1 MRFASVTLM
10 IVLLMACASKPPA
23 PVSER
28 SSDVSL
34 GAAPDGY
41 YRVQSGD
48 TLYAIAF
55 SSGVDYRKLADWNN
69 LKAPY
74 LIYPGQDIRL
84 TPGEASAI
92 VKDRKPAPAVAKH
105 TTSASAAKPRAKPSS
120 KKLKADQPAPT
131 AKTGSVNWQWPVN
144 GRIIRG
150 FLPSDPARNGIDIAG
165 REGDPVKASAGGEVV
180 YSGNGLIGYGELI
193 IIKHNETWLSA
204 YANNRSRLVSEGDRV
219 QAGQEIAKLG
229 RNDRDE
235 QVLHFEIRANGK
247 PVNPLD
253 QLPER

>member
-1 MRFASVTLM
+1 MRFASMTLM

-34 GAAPDGY
+34 GAAPDGH

-55 SSGVDYRKLADWNN
+55 SNGLDYRKLAGWNN
-69 LKAPY
+69 LQAPY
-74 LIYPGQDIRL
+74 LIYPGQDMRL
-84 TPGEASAI
+84 TPGEASST
-92 VKDRKPAPAVAKH
+92 VKDRKPEPAPVKQTA
-105 TTSASAAKPRAKPSS
+105 SASAAKPRAKPSS
-120 KKLKADQPAPT
+120 KKPEADRPAST
-131 AKTGSVNWQWPVN
+131 VRAGSGNWQWPVN

-150 FLPSDPARNGIDIAG
+150 FLPSDPSRNGIDIAG
-165 REGDPVKASAGGEVV
+165 REGEPIKASAEGEVV

-204 YANNRSRLVSEGDRV
+204 YANNSSRLVSEGDRV
-219 QAGQEIAKLG
+219 RAGQEIAKLG

-253 QLPER
+253 QLPKR